1 MFKNKKMSEN
11 RKKKRGIPTNINNF
25 KEKRNLSPQELREY
39 LQLVTISNTERWK
52 AIQYANNTALLPN
65 GKELAKQQEAI
76 ANLLHNS
83 IENWISHTLQEC
95 GVQPGQAVNINSTTG
110 VVEYAKANME
120 KEQKHIK
127 VDKKEKVTKDEK

>member
-1 MFKNKKMSEN
+1 MSEN

-52 AIQYANNTALLPN
+52 AIQYTNNTALLPN

-76 ANLLHNS
+76 ANLLQNS
-83 IENWISHTLQEC
+83 MENWIGHTLQEC
-95 GVQPGQAVNINSTTG
+95 GVPPRQAVNINSTNG
-110 VVEYAKANME
+110 FVE
-120 KEQKHIK
+120 
-127 VDKKEKVTKDEK
+127 